1 MVYEESG
8 ICFNS
13 VNRVVLESRIS
24 ENIRTR
30 SLPDHEAYYQ
40 FLKKDKDA
48 LKEFL
53 DSVTTNLT
61 KFFRNEAQ
69 FVSLKQTVIPEIVA
83 RKTKAGNKVLR
94 IWSAGCS
101 TGEEPYSIAITAL
114 MSDALKGWQVSIFAS
129 DISLKSLISAKE
141 GRYRKD
147 KFEQIDKAI
156 IDRYFDALPDEYVA
170 RDELKKPITF
180 DYHNLKHPSAIKN
193 LDIIFC
199 RNVIIYFD
207 AESQKRTIDQFY
219 DVLNP
224 EGYLYLGHSESLFGM
239 QTNFKFNK
247 IDDSIVYSKGL

>member
-13 VNRVVLESRIS
+13 VNRVVLESRIN
-24 ENIRTR
+24 ENIRAR
-30 SLPDHEAYYQ
+30 SLPDYDAYYQ
-40 FLKKDKDA
+40 YLKKDRES

-83 RKTKAGNKVLR
+83 RKAKTGSRVLR

-101 TGEEPYSIAITAL
+101 TGEEPYSIAITVRESEAL
-114 MSDALKGWQVSIFAS
+114 RGSQVSIFAS
-129 DISLKSLISAKE
+129 DISLKSLIAAKE

-156 IDRYFDALPDEYVA
+156 IDKYFDAMADEYIV
-170 RDELKKPITF
+170 RDELKKLITF

-219 DVLNP
+219 DVLNA

-239 QTNFKFNK
+239 QTSFKFNK
-247 IDDSIVYSKGL
+247 MDDSIVYTKGL